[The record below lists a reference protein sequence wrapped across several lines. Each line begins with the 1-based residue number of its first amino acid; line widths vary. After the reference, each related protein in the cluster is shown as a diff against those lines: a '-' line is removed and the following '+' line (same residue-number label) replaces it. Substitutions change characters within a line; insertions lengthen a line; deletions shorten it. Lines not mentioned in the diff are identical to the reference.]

1 MSNTIHIYNGG
12 SFSPVTLAH
21 QEMCT
26 STIKFMQKHFL
37 KTPKIKIIM
46 WVTPVPDVYPKETV
60 KPACISYGARRAMLE
75 MMISN
80 VQKSFDYTF
89 EGKTYELEIKLNDIE
104 FDFSHEP
111 NKDGSGENGFVG
123 TYIYVSEFAKRNDI
137 NPSDI
142 YLLYG
147 LDNGKNI
154 FRIDDGRWKSP
165 IHLVSKF
172 KFLIYP
178 RSGSSIDY
186 KNFAELFSDNIM
198 TFDPATNPKQ
208 IDINLKTN
216 THDLNDLATELSTFY
231 KDSIAFMRDHFVEV
245 VSPTTTG
252 EDCIS
257 FADTSSS
264 NIRKVLYHYADFKI
278 KPEIISEQLKMID
291 PQILAFIQAN
301 GLYTNG
307 LVCEGEKK
315 YLQIMSE
322 IPLEWKE

>member
-21 QEMCT
+21 QKMCED
-26 STIKFMQKHFL
+26 TIKFMQKHL
-37 KTPKIKIIM
+37 LETTITKIIM

-60 KPACISYGARRAMLE
+60 KPACISYDARRAMLE
-75 MMISN
+75 IMISN
-80 VQKSFDYTF
+80 VQKSFNFTF
-89 EGKTYELEIKLNDIE
+89 EGKTYELEIKLNNIE
-104 FDFSHEP
+104 MIVSHEP
-111 NKDGSGENGFVG
+111 NKEGSGENGFVG
-123 TYIYVSEFAKRNDI
+123 TYIYVSEFAKRNAI

-147 LDNGKNI
+147 LDNGKNM

-165 IHLVSKF
+165 IHLISKF

-186 KNFAELFSDNIM
+186 CEFIKLYSDNIVA
-198 TFDPATNPKQ
+198 FNPDTNPKH
-208 IDINLKTN
+208 IDINLEINYHNLDDIK
-216 THDLNDLATELSTFY
+216 TELSAFY
-231 KDSIAFMRDHFVEV
+231 ENPEQFMRDHFVEI

-252 EDCIS
+252 EDSIS
-257 FADTSSS
+257 FAETSSS
-264 NIRKVLYHYADFKI
+264 NIRKVLYHYVDFRI

-315 YLQIMSE
+315 YLQIISE
-322 IPLEWKE
+322 IPSEWKE

>member
-1 MSNTIHIYNGG
+1 
-12 SFSPVTLAH
+12 
-21 QEMCT
+21 
-26 STIKFMQKHFL
+26 
-37 KTPKIKIIM
+37 M
-46 WVTPVPDVYPKETV
+46 WITPVPDVYPKETV
-60 KPACISYGARRAMLE
+60 KPACISYDARRAMLE
-75 MMISN
+75 IMISN

-89 EGKTYELEIKLNDIE
+89 EGKTYELEIIISNIE
-104 FDFSHEP
+104 MIVSHEP

-165 IHLVSKF
+165 IHLISKF

-186 KNFAELFSDNIM
+186 CEFIKLYSSNIV
-198 TFDPATNPKQ
+198 TFNPVTNPKH
-208 IDINLKTN
+208 IDINLETN
-216 THDLNDLATELSTFY
+216 THDLNDLKTELYTFY
-231 KDSIAFMRDHFVEV
+231 LDPLVFLKNHFVEV
-245 VSPTTTG
+245 ISPTTTG
-252 EDCIS
+252 EDSIS
-257 FADTSSS
+257 FAETSSS
-264 NIRKVLYHYADFKI
+264 NIRKVLYYYADFRI

-291 PQILAFIQAN
+291 PQILAFIQEN
-301 GLYTNG
+301 ELYTNG

-315 YLQIMSE
+315 YLQIIDE
-322 IPLEWKE
+322 IPPEWKE

>member
-1 MSNTIHIYNGG
+1 
-12 SFSPVTLAH
+12 
-21 QEMCT
+21 
-26 STIKFMQKHFL
+26 MQKHL
-37 KTPKIKIIM
+37 LETPITKIIM
-46 WVTPVPDVYPKETV
+46 WITPVPDVYPKETV
-60 KPACISYGARRAMLE
+60 KPACISYDARRAMLE
-75 MMISN
+75 IMISN

-89 EGKTYELEIKLNDIE
+89 EGKTYEIEIIISNIE
-104 FDFSHEP
+104 MIVSHEP
-111 NKDGSGENGFVG
+111 NKEGSSENGFVG

-147 LDNGKNI
+147 LDNGKNM

-165 IHLVSKF
+165 IHLISKF

-178 RSGSSIDY
+178 RSGSNIDY
-186 KNFAELFSDNIM
+186 INFADLFGDNIM
-198 TFDPATNPKQ
+198 TFDPVANPKQ
-208 IDINLKTN
+208 IDINLETN
-216 THDLNDLATELSTFY
+216 SHNLDDIKTELSVFY
-231 KDSIAFMRDHFVEV
+231 KNPEQYMRYHFVEV

-252 EDCIS
+252 EDSIS
-257 FADTSSS
+257 FAETSSS
-264 NIRKVLYHYADFKI
+264 NIRKVLYYYTDFRI

-315 YLQIMSE
+315 YLQITSE
-322 IPLEWKE
+322 IPPDWKE